1 MEQEKKNHDFEFL
14 MKLYDESQIQ
24 RRHHETYRS
33 ALTGLVVTLYVA
45 LFSCLRDGNIGVM
58 YILYLLMALSV
69 FGILGTISYT
79 ERYNFYWKRSQVLRA
94 ELAKCA
100 EVDVDEI
107 YENALNYKPQR
118 CREYRW
124 PQAVPNCFR
133 HHKLWMIFHVL
144 VLLFSMYALMNVAV
158 KDRCDQSPIVNNV
171 TINPDGAAK
180 GVVIDTVEIQ

>member
-1 MEQEKKNHDFEFL
+1 MEQEMKKHDFEFL

-45 LFSCLRDGNIGVM
+45 LLSCMKDANIGVT
-58 YILYLLMALSV
+58 YILYILMALSV

-100 EVDVDEI
+100 EVNVDEI

-118 CREYRW
+118 CSEYRW
-124 PQAVPNCFR
+124 PQAIPNCFR
-133 HHKLWMIFHVL
+133 HHKLWLILHVL
-144 VLLFSMYALMNVAV
+144 VLLFSMYALINVEV
-158 KDRCDQSPIVNNV
+158 GDQSDSSPIVNNV
-171 TINPDGAAK
+171 TINLDGTAND
-180 GVVIDTVEIQ
+180 VVIDTVKVK